1 MILRVKFT
9 KKGYLKY
16 ISHLDLM
23 RLFERGFRRAQ
34 IPIKYSEGFNPQPRF
49 SIANPLA
56 LGIESEEEYMD
67 INLHERIPIDEFIE
81 RMNRELPDDI
91 KIRGAKYIKDK
102 RSISSMIGW
111 SYYSISFEA
120 ENIDRKEELKKLL
133 KDWLKGEKIIIKKL
147 RRKKKKIIEREQN
160 IRPFIGNA
168 IVEDCIVNDE
178 ASNVRVVVNCMLKA
192 GDKGN
197 LKPTD
202 FINAMDKY
210 LNLGVNYDT
219 IDIKR
224 LSLLIEDE
232 GEILPPM

>member
-1 MILRVKFT
+1 
-9 KKGYLKY
+9 
-16 ISHLDLM
+16 
-23 RLFERGFRRAQ
+23 
-34 IPIKYSEGFNPQPRF
+34 
-49 SIANPLA
+49 
-56 LGIESEEEYMD
+56 
-67 INLHERIPIDEFIE
+67 
-81 RMNRELPDDI
+81 
-91 KIRGAKYIKDK
+91 
-102 RSISSMIGW
+102 MIGW

-120 ENIDRKEELKKLL
+120 ENIDRKEELKNLL

-192 GDKGN
+192 GDNGN